1 MENNLL
7 KSNNYDH
14 IYNNDINDVFDYV
27 YHFYIFIF
35 SFDNFDY
42 DYFVLH
48 IVINYYVKN
57 YFKKQDKYSSTS
69 SLLSL

>member
-1 MENNLL
+1 MKKNLL

-14 IYNNDINDVFDYV
+14 IYNNEINDVFYYV
-27 YHFYIFIF
+27 YHFYIFIL

-42 DYFVLH
+42 DDFVLH

-57 YFKKQDKYSSTS
+57 YFKKQDKYSS